1 MYRPRGSDKDSN
13 VGIWR
18 KNVPGR
24 GNGKCEG
31 PAAVFPVFEEEAGV
45 TREGTCGEE
54 QEMRSGRQGG
64 RWQVV

>member
-1 MYRPRGSDKDSN
+1 MYRPGGSGKASN

-24 GNGKCEG
+24 GNSKRKG

-45 TREGTCGEE
+45 TREGA
-54 QEMRSGRQGG
+54 
-64 RWQVV
+64 